1 MKTLKMHRE
10 SASRRSTRNA
20 ARGKQVRMQRC
31 TVIVPEGLTPG
42 DEFTVKAN
50 GQSFSVTVPDGV
62 YGNVAI
68 DLEIP
73 TISSSSSTDRCVVTI
88 PAGVGPGDTFNVEAS
103 WGGVFEITV
112 PDGLSPGSELEVELP
127 LAPTEQEAPYNIP
140 LPPPP
145 NANQGGVG
153 WDDWTDGSSIRNGA
167 NNGRGHGDNAAAA
180 GGADCSTAGVDTAAT
195 SAGTHAVGAKVQV
208 QRTNGQWSPAVIKEY
223 DEISDTYTVELLAT
237 LQLKY
242 LVSEN
247 EIMPIDFEV
256 ERCGEHF
263 VGRRVQV
270 PCVGA
275 ESKDDVMGEVRSYDE
290 ATGLY
295 TVAMDNGKLKRGL
308 RSDEV
313 RVRQGRQGP
322 GTVMD

>member
-1 MKTLKMHRE
+1 MKTLSE
-10 SASRRSTRNA
+10 SRRAVAPRGT

-127 LAPTEQEAPYNIP
+127 LAPEAPYNIP

-145 NANQGGVG
+145 NANQGGVD
-153 WDDWTDGSSIRNGA
+153 WDDWTDGEFKIARRGDRDR
-167 NNGRGHGDNAAAA
+167 GR
-180 GGADCSTAGVDTAAT
+180 
-195 SAGTHAVGAKVQV
+195 AVKKT
-208 QRTNGQWSPAVIKEY
+208 RLFRKP
-223 DEISDTYTVELLAT
+223 L
-237 LQLKY
+237 
-242 LVSEN
+242 
-247 EIMPIDFEV
+247 FE
-256 ERCGEHF
+256 
-263 VGRRVQV
+263 
-270 PCVGA
+270 
-275 ESKDDVMGEVRSYDE
+275 K
-290 ATGLY
+290 
-295 TVAMDNGKLKRGL
+295 
-308 RSDEV
+308 
-313 RVRQGRQGP
+313 
-322 GTVMD
+322 